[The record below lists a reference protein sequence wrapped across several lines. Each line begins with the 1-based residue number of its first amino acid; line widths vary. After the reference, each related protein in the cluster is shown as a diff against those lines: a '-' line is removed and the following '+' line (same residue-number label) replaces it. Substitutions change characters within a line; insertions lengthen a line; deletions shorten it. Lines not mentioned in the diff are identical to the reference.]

1 MLKGEDI
8 IVLLRL
14 AQDSGTE
21 PTVRSLE
28 TDLGIPRSVIHR
40 SLGRL
45 GEAGL
50 INSDSRRVNMSRA
63 EELLVHGVKYIFPA
77 VLGGET
83 RGIPTAW
90 AASPLAGRLAGSGNT
105 PPVWP
110 EPKGEVRGPAV
121 KPLHVSVSRSTPKN
135 PVLYEDL
142 ALIDALR
149 LGDQR
154 VAGLASE
161 LLRERLA
168 GAAAPAA
175 S

>member
-8 IVLLRL
+8 IVLLKL
-14 AQDSGTE
+14 AQE
-21 PTVRSLE
+21 PGAELTVRSLE
-28 TDLGIPRSVIHR
+28 ADLGIPRTVIHR

-45 GEAGL
+45 GESGL
-50 INSDSRRVNMSRA
+50 IDPPSRRVNMSRA
-63 EELLVHGVKYIFPA
+63 EELLVHATKYMFPA
-77 VLGGET
+77 ALEGET

-90 AASPLAGRLAGSGNT
+90 AVSPLAGRLAGSGNT

-110 EPKGEVRGPAV
+110 EPKGKVRGLAV
-121 KPLHVSVSRSTPKN
+121 KPLHTSVSRSTLKN
-135 PVLYEDL
+135 PVLYEEL

-168 GAAAPAA
+168 GAAAAAA